1 MITELCIP
9 LTLKIVGLGRPL
21 NEAERIA
28 ATMIVWVVLL
38 CAMMGYTISLPGIIP
53 RKETDDLSG
62 SRGIHT
68 HGTVPAIGCGIFPVT
83 AGTAPG
89 ITRSPPNT
97 R

>member
-9 LTLKIVGLGRPL
+9 LTLKIMVLGWPL
-21 NEAERIA
+21 YEAERIA
-28 ATMIVWVVLL
+28 AIMIVWVVLL
-38 CAMMGYTISLPGIIP
+38 CAMMGYTISLPGIP

-89 ITRSPPNT
+89 FTRSPPNT